1 MTESDAP
8 APCAVVVL
16 TTVGDRATAEHL
28 ASGLVE
34 SRLAACVQCVAGV
47 TSTYRWEGR
56 VESAEECLLLVKTAA
71 DQGDAVTSWLRARHP
86 YELPEIL
93 VVEAGGGLSEY
104 LEWVHRETRP
114 GA

>member
-1 MTESDAP
+1 M
-8 APCAVVVL
+8 VVL
-16 TTVGDRATAEHL
+16 TTVGDRATADRL
-28 ASGLVE
+28 ASALVE
-34 SRLAACVQCVAGV
+34 ARLAACVQRLPGV
-47 TSTYRWEGR
+47 TSTYRWEGK

-71 DQGDAVTSWLRARHP
+71 DRSDAVVSWLRARHP